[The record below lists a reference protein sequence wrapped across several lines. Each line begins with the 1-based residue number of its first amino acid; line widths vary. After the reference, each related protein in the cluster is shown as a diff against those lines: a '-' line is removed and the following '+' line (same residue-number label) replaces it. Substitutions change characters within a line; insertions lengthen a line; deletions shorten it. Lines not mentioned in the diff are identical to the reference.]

1 MPRFL
6 TALPVYNEAA
16 HVDAV
21 LDEVLKVTPDV
32 LVVDDGSTD
41 GTGALLAARAARPGD
56 IRLVRHSVNRG
67 YGAALATAFA
77 ETLAG
82 DWDGLVTIRFGSA
95 LNHHVHLHACATDG
109 VFVPTRGGPPALLRA
124 SRLP

>member
-41 GTGALLAARAARPGD
+41 GTGEQLAARAARPGD
-56 IRLVRHSVNRG
+56 IRPVRHPVNRG

-82 DWDGLVTIRFGSA
+82 AWDGLITIDCDG
-95 LNHHVHLHACATDG
+95 HVGRDLQDLVEHRID
-109 VFVPTRGGPPALLRA
+109 VGGLVVDRQGG
-124 SRLP
+124 